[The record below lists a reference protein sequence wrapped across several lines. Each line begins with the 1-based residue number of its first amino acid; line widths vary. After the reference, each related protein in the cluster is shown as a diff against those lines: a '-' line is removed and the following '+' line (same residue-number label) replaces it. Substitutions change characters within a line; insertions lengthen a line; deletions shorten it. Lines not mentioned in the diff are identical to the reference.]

1 MAKIDRLF
9 DVLLKLQGSDLHLLE
24 GEKPKVRVHGRLEPI
39 EKETQDTVVKKVEEE
54 KDLVEWS
61 DSARPFK
68 RRNKQFW
75 VTVCAIAAV
84 AGLIL
89 LLTEGFIPV
98 ILIISGVF
106 LYYVLSTVEPEKIT
120 YKITNR
126 GIKIVNK
133 ITTWDQMGRFWIT
146 RRFDNELLVVE
157 TATLVG
163 RLELVVP
170 SDKKEEITKAL
181 SKYLT
186 HEQVPASGVDRA
198 ATWFSKK
205 LPGNA

>member
-1 MAKIDRLF
+1 MNKFAVFLNSAIILSKMPAQEDSTLREE
-9 DVLLKLQGSDLHLLE
+9 VKA
-24 GEKPKVRVHGRLEPI
+24 EPV
-39 EKETQDTVVKKVEEE
+39 EKETQEITAKKVEEE
-54 KDLVEWS
+54 KDLVVWS
-61 DSARPFK
+61 ESARPFK

-75 VTVCAIAAV
+75 VTICAIAAV
-84 AGLIL
+84 VGLIL
-89 LLTEGFIPV
+89 FLTEGFIPV
-98 ILIISGVF
+98 ILIISAVF
-106 LYYVLSTVEPEKIT
+106 LYYVMSTVEPEKIT
-120 YKITNR
+120 YKVTNR
-126 GIKIVNK
+126 GIKIANK
-133 ITTWDQMGRFWIT
+133 ITPWEQMGRFWFT

-170 SDKKEEITKAL
+170 SDKKEEIQKAL

-205 LPGNA
+205 LPGNV